1 MTKID
6 YEAKIVTLETEL
18 RKLRH
23 ALAGRDGHADDDDSS
38 IRANFAEAADRIK
51 EALGGVR
58 DTSKKAAHTVETK
71 IQDHPWISVLAATG
85 VGLLLGCL
93 LSKRRGD

>member
-18 RKLRH
+18 KKLRH
-23 ALAGRDGHADDDDSS
+23 ALAGRDGPADDDSTTQAS
-38 IRANFAEAADRIK
+38 FAEAADRIK

-58 DTSKKAAHTVETK
+58 DTSKKAVHTVETK

-85 VGLLLGCL
+85 VGLLLGSL
-93 LSKRRGD
+93 LFRRRGD